1 MDRWGREI
9 AGLQKQLCLHFGKED
24 PVGEMNVVNKER
36 EYLAAMWGKKYNKT
50 NSNKREVK
58 NLSPQVTPLAG
69 KAI

>member
-1 MDRWGREI
+1 MDQWGREI
-9 AGLQKQLCLHFGKED
+9 AGLQKQLGLHFGKED

-58 NLSPQVTPLAG
+58 NLSPQVTPFAG